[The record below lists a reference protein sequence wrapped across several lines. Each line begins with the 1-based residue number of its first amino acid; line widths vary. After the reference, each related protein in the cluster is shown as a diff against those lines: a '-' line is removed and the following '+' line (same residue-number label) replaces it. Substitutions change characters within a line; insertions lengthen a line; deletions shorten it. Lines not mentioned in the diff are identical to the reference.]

1 MKIMNKL
8 KAGISF
14 IAFLPSTLYVFS
26 YFSVKK
32 RIDTSFFYTQICMM
46 AKKKPLPQIYFA
58 LYMNT

>member
-26 YFSVKK
+26 YFRLKK
-32 RIDTSFFYTQICMM
+32 RAYKRVDGRTLTSHSIT
-46 AKKKPLPQIYFA
+46 
-58 LYMNT
+58 